1 MRPGARSSS
10 VANAMHASLAEKGI
24 TEFPHGHGMGLE
36 IRDYPII
43 VPDNGLRIKDDCIDL
58 PSDIPLEENMVV
70 NLEVGILQ
78 SGHGS
83 TQYEQ
88 TILVTAT
95 GCEQLIPHDRSAV
108 YVRG

>member
-1 MRPGARSSS
+1 
-10 VANAMHASLAEKGI
+10 
-24 TEFPHGHGMGLE
+24 
-36 IRDYPII
+36 
-43 VPDNGLRIKDDCIDL
+43 
-58 PSDIPLEENMVV
+58 MVV

-88 TILVTAT
+88 TMLVTAT